1 MEIKH
6 KASLFV
12 AMIIGGILFLWLSI
26 GIMWSM
32 KEFHIL
38 MGLLTLLG
46 AAMSFFG
53 VHGVLTRDRN
63 LIIINEHGI
72 SQFKG
77 DTGGRI
83 HVSEIEM
90 IKPFADISGR
100 GVAILLANGE
110 IINFDCRHYC
120 SVKKFIKYCKK
131 ANLPCA

>member
-6 KASLFV
+6 KPSLFI
-12 AMIIGGILFLWLSI
+12 AMIIGGIFFLWLSV

-46 AAMSFFG
+46 GGMSFFG
-53 VHGVLTRDRN
+53 VHGLLNRDHN

-72 SQFKG
+72 SQYKG
-77 DTGGRI
+77 ETGGRI
-83 HVSEIEM
+83 HASDIEL
-90 IKPFADISGR
+90 IRPYADISGR
-100 GVAILLANGE
+100 GVSILLTNGE
-110 IINFDCRHYC
+110 VVNFDCRHYC
-120 SVKKFIKYCKK
+120 SVKKFVKYCKK